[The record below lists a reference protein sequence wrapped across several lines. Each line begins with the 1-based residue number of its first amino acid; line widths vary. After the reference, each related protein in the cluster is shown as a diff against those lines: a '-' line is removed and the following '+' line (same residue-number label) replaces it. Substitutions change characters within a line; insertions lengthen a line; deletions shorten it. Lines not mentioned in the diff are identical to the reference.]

1 MRFINL
7 LAAGTALAIAAC
19 GDAPY
24 DPRGVDHGETL
35 LSVSATGQAE
45 TRPDEAFFQAGLNSY
60 AGTARAAS
68 DANTRDIAKVV
79 DALKAAG
86 IAEQDIQTRAVSVGK
101 VDWGPN
107 KGQFQAA
114 NVVAVTVRNVNAAGR
129 AVTAATEAGANL
141 VSGPDLR
148 RSDPEKAATE
158 AYGAAYRAAKLRAEA
173 YAEAAGMGIARVL
186 TIRDGGAGQVL
197 VALRAASAAT
207 GRDAGEPGERG
218 GADHAGADDKHGC
231 GSGGL
236 RARAEIIA
244 QGP

>member
-7 LAAGTALAIAAC
+7 LAAGTAFALAAC
-19 GDAPY
+19 ADAPY

-45 TRPDEAFFQAGLNSY
+45 TRPDEAFFQAGVNSY

-68 DANTRDIAKVV
+68 EANTRDIAKVV

-148 RSDPEKAATE
+148 MSDPEKAATE

-173 YAEAAGMGIARVL
+173 YAEAAGMEIARVL
-186 TIRDGGAGQVL
+186 TIRDGGGTQGNQYLPGAPVAPPPPPPVAMQASPESGAGRIMPGQTTSMVAVQVDFAL
-197 VALRAASAAT
+197 V
-207 GRDAGEPGERG
+207 P
-218 GADHAGADDKHGC
+218 K
-231 GSGGL
+231 
-236 RARAEIIA
+236 
-244 QGP
+244 